1 MNMSNIK
8 CESKREVKREQPIP
22 TARVTAKPFTALVPK
37 TIRTTAA
44 MIVVTFEYIMVQKAL
59 AKPAF
64 TTSYPLFP
72 VAFSYFILS

>member
-8 CESKREVKREQPIP
+8 CESKSEVKREQPIP
-22 TARVTAKPFTALVPK
+22 TARVTAKPFTALVPN

-44 MIVVTFEYIMVQKAL
+44 MIVVTLESIIVQKAL

-64 TTSYPLFP
+64 TTSYQLFNI
-72 VAFSYFILS
+72 AFYSLILS